1 MRGQTKKPF
10 RFTPPRV
17 GFFINLF
24 RLKKNLFI
32 LTLFI
37 LFGLHGQENNV
48 LLESLFD
55 KEEIK
60 ESEKLLPK
68 RMVFTQS
75 VLWGKNGLFRKT
87 GISVLN
93 KEQRVK
99 ELKVRKVMLKSH
111 QIIGYLTLAGMI
123 AQGFLG
129 GKLYNNWERDLYNTH
144 KTVGNIVT
152 ASYFTGAGLSLF
164 APPPL
169 VNRKV
174 EGFNSIKAH
183 KILAT
188 IHFSGMIATNAFSK
202 KNTDFHKYSAYTT
215 FASYFAAVVV
225 FKFK

>member
-1 MRGQTKKPF
+1 MKEKIII
-10 RFTPPRV
+10 FT
-17 GFFINLF
+17 FFIFLS
-24 RLKKNLFI
+24 
-32 LTLFI
+32 
-37 LFGLHGQENNV
+37 LHGQEDKL

-55 KEEIK
+55 KKEIQ
-60 ESEKLLPK
+60 ESEKLLPE

-75 VLWGKNGLFRKT
+75 ILWGKNGIFRKT
-87 GISVLN
+87 GISKLN

-123 AQGFLG
+123 AQGILG
-129 GKLYNNWERDLYNTH
+129 GKLYSNWERELYNTH
-144 KTVGNIVT
+144 KMVGNIVT

-188 IHFSGMIATNAFSK
+188 IHFSGMLATNYFSK
-202 KNTDFHKYSAYTT
+202 KNIYVQGSE
-215 FASYFAAVVV
+215 SYLSLLGIPGDPY
-225 FKFK
+225 

>member
-1 MRGQTKKPF
+1 MHIKATIF
-10 RFTPPRV
+10 I
-17 GFFINLF
+17 FFI
-24 RLKKNLFI
+24 I
-32 LTLFI
+32 SI
-37 LFGLHGQENNV
+37 VYSQENKT
-48 LLESLFD
+48 LLNSLFD
-55 KEEIK
+55 EKDIK
-60 ESEKLLPK
+60 ENEKLLPE

-75 VLWGKNGLFRKT
+75 ILWGEKGIFRKI
-87 GISVLN
+87 GISRLN

-99 ELKVRKVMLKSH
+99 ELKIRKVMLKSH

-123 AQGFLG
+123 AQGILG

-169 VNRKV
+169 VNKKV

-188 IHFSGMIATNAFSK
+188 IHFSGMVATNYFSK

>member
-1 MRGQTKKPF
+1 MKEKIII
-10 RFTPPRV
+10 FT
-17 GFFINLF
+17 FFIFLN
-24 RLKKNLFI
+24 
-32 LTLFI
+32 
-37 LFGLHGQENNV
+37 LHGQEDKL

-55 KEEIK
+55 KEEIQ
-60 ESEKLLPK
+60 ESEKLLPE

-75 VLWGKNGLFRKT
+75 ILWGKKGIFRKT
-87 GISVLN
+87 GISKLN

-99 ELKVRKVMLKSH
+99 ELKFRKIMLKSH

-123 AQGFLG
+123 TQGILG

-169 VNRKV
+169 INRKV

-188 IHFSGMIATNAFSK
+188 IHFSGMMATNYFSK

>member
-1 MRGQTKKPF
+1 MKK
-10 RFTPPRV
+10 T
-17 GFFINLF
+17 
-24 RLKKNLFI
+24 FI
-32 LTLFI
+32 LTFFI
-37 LFGLHGQENNV
+37 FLGLNGQEDKV
-48 LLESLFD
+48 LLETLFD
-55 KEEIK
+55 KEEIE
-60 ESEKLLPK
+60 ESEKLLPE

-75 VLWGKNGLFRKT
+75 LLWGKNGLFRKT
-87 GISVLN
+87 GISSLN
-93 KEQRVK
+93 KEQRIK

-123 AQGFLG
+123 TQGILG
-129 GKLYNNWERDLYNTH
+129 GKLYNNWERNLYNTH

-188 IHFSGMIATNAFSK
+188 IHFSGMLATNYFSK
-202 KNTDFHKYSAYTT
+202 KNPLKSREGFLLSN
-215 FASYFAAVVV
+215 
-225 FKFK
+225 

>member
-1 MRGQTKKPF
+1 MKEKIII
-10 RFTPPRV
+10 FT
-17 GFFINLF
+17 FFIFLS
-24 RLKKNLFI
+24 
-32 LTLFI
+32 
-37 LFGLHGQENNV
+37 LHGQEDKL

-55 KEEIK
+55 KEEIQ
-60 ESEKLLPK
+60 ESEKLLPE

-75 VLWGKNGLFRKT
+75 ILWGKNGIFRKT
-87 GISVLN
+87 GISKLN

-123 AQGFLG
+123 AQGILG
-129 GKLYNNWERDLYNTH
+129 GKLYSNWERDLYNTH

-174 EGFNSIKAH
+174 GFNSIKAH

-188 IHFSGMIATNAFSK
+188 IHFSGMLATNYFSK
-202 KNTDFHKYSAYTT
+202 KNTDFHTYSAYTT

>member
-1 MRGQTKKPF
+1 M
-10 RFTPPRV
+10 
-17 GFFINLF
+17 FFIF
-24 RLKKNLFI
+24 SI
-32 LTLFI
+32 VY
-37 LFGLHGQENNV
+37 GQENKT
-48 LLESLFD
+48 LLNSLFD
-55 KEEIK
+55 EKDLKEN
-60 ESEKLLPK
+60 EKLLPE

-75 VLWGKNGLFRKT
+75 ILWGEKGIFRKT
-87 GISVLN
+87 GISRLN
-93 KEQRVK
+93 KEQRTK
-99 ELKVRKVMLKSH
+99 ELKIRKVMLKSH

-123 AQGFLG
+123 AQGILG

-169 VNRKV
+169 VNKKV

-188 IHFSGMIATNAFSK
+188 IHFSGMVATNYFSK

>member
-1 MRGQTKKPF
+1 MNIFSKIL
-10 RFTPPRV
+10 
-17 GFFINLF
+17 FFLV
-24 RLKKNLFI
+24 LFI
-32 LTLFI
+32 SFCNAQD
-37 LFGLHGQENNV
+37 GQD
-48 LLESLFD
+48 LFD
-55 KEEIK
+55 LIEDEQ
-60 ESEKLLPK
+60 EVQLLPE

-75 VLWGKNGLFRKT
+75 ILWGEKGIFRKT
-87 GISVLN
+87 GISRLN
-93 KEQRVK
+93 KEQRTK
-99 ELKVRKVMLKSH
+99 ELKIRKLMLKSH

-123 AQGFLG
+123 AQGILG

-144 KTVGNIVT
+144 KTVGSIVT

-188 IHFSGMIATNAFSK
+188 IHFSGMVATNYFSK

>member
-1 MRGQTKKPF
+1 MKEKIII
-10 RFTPPRV
+10 FT
-17 GFFINLF
+17 FFIFLS
-24 RLKKNLFI
+24 
-32 LTLFI
+32 
-37 LFGLHGQENNV
+37 LHGQEDKL

-55 KEEIK
+55 KEEIQ
-60 ESEKLLPK
+60 ESEKLLPE

-75 VLWGKNGLFRKT
+75 ILWGKNGIFRKT
-87 GISVLN
+87 RISKLN

-99 ELKVRKVMLKSH
+99 ELKVRKIMLKSH

-123 AQGFLG
+123 TQGILG
-129 GKLYNNWERDLYNTH
+129 GKLYKNWERDLYNTH

-169 VNRKV
+169 INRKV

-188 IHFSGMIATNAFSK
+188 IHFSGMMATNYFSK
-202 KNTDFHKYSAYTT
+202 
-215 FASYFAAVVV
+215 
-225 FKFK
+225 

>member
-1 MRGQTKKPF
+1 
-10 RFTPPRV
+10 
-17 GFFINLF
+17 
-24 RLKKNLFI
+24 
-32 LTLFI
+32 
-37 LFGLHGQENNV
+37 
-48 LLESLFD
+48 
-55 KEEIK
+55 
-60 ESEKLLPK
+60 
-68 RMVFTQS
+68 
-75 VLWGKNGLFRKT
+75 
-87 GISVLN
+87 
-93 KEQRVK
+93 
-99 ELKVRKVMLKSH
+99 MLKSH

-123 AQGFLG
+123 AQGILG
-129 GKLYNNWERDLYNTH
+129 GKLYSNWERDLYNTH

-188 IHFSGMIATNAFSK
+188 IHFSGMVATNYFSK
-202 KNTDFHKYSAYTT
+202 KNTDFHTYSAYTT

>member
-1 MRGQTKKPF
+1 MKEKIII
-10 RFTPPRV
+10 FT
-17 GFFINLF
+17 FFIFLS
-24 RLKKNLFI
+24 
-32 LTLFI
+32 
-37 LFGLHGQENNV
+37 LHWQEDKL

-55 KEEIK
+55 KEEIQ
-60 ESEKLLPK
+60 ESEKLLPE

-75 VLWGKNGLFRKT
+75 ILWGKNGIFRKT
-87 GISVLN
+87 RISKLN

-99 ELKVRKVMLKSH
+99 ELKVRKIMLKSH

-123 AQGFLG
+123 TQGILG

-169 VNRKV
+169 INRKV

-188 IHFSGMIATNAFSK
+188 IHFSGMMATNYFSK

>member
-1 MRGQTKKPF
+1 MKKTF
-10 RFTPPRV
+10 IFT
-17 GFFINLF
+17 FFIFL
-24 RLKKNLFI
+24 
-32 LTLFI
+32 
-37 LFGLHGQENNV
+37 GLNGQEDKV
-48 LLESLFD
+48 LLETLFD
-55 KEEIK
+55 KQEIE
-60 ESEKLLPK
+60 ESEKLLPE

-75 VLWGKNGLFRKT
+75 LLWGKNGLFRKT
-87 GISVLN
+87 GISSLN
-93 KEQRVK
+93 KEQRIK

-123 AQGFLG
+123 TQGILG
-129 GKLYNNWERDLYNTH
+129 GKLYNNWERNLYNTH

-164 APPPL
+164 ASPPL
-169 VNRKV
+169 VNRKI

-188 IHFSGMIATNAFSK
+188 IHFSGMLATNYFSK

>member
-1 MRGQTKKPF
+1 MKEKIII
-10 RFTPPRV
+10 FT
-17 GFFINLF
+17 FFIFLS
-24 RLKKNLFI
+24 
-32 LTLFI
+32 
-37 LFGLHGQENNV
+37 LHGQEDKL

-55 KEEIK
+55 KKEIQ
-60 ESEKLLPK
+60 ESEKLLPE

-75 VLWGKNGLFRKT
+75 ILWGKNGIYRKT
-87 GISVLN
+87 GISKLN

-99 ELKVRKVMLKSH
+99 ELKLRKIMLKSH

-123 AQGFLG
+123 TQGILG

-169 VNRKV
+169 INRKV

-188 IHFSGMIATNAFSK
+188 IHFSGMMATNYFSK

>member
-1 MRGQTKKPF
+1 VHIKATIF
-10 RFTPPRV
+10 I
-17 GFFINLF
+17 FFI
-24 RLKKNLFI
+24 I
-32 LTLFI
+32 SI
-37 LFGLHGQENNV
+37 VYSQENKT
-48 LLESLFD
+48 LLNSLFD
-55 KEEIK
+55 EKDIK
-60 ESEKLLPK
+60 ENEKLLPE

-75 VLWGKNGLFRKT
+75 ILWGEKGIFRKI
-87 GISVLN
+87 GISRLN

-99 ELKVRKVMLKSH
+99 ELKIRKVMLKSH

-123 AQGFLG
+123 AQGILG

-169 VNRKV
+169 VNKKV

-188 IHFSGMIATNAFSK
+188 IHFSGMVATNYFSK

>member
-1 MRGQTKKPF
+1 MHIKATIF
-10 RFTPPRV
+10 I
-17 GFFINLF
+17 FFI
-24 RLKKNLFI
+24 I
-32 LTLFI
+32 SI
-37 LFGLHGQENNV
+37 VYSQENKT
-48 LLESLFD
+48 LLNSLFD
-55 KEEIK
+55 EKDIK
-60 ESEKLLPK
+60 ENEKLLPE

-75 VLWGKNGLFRKT
+75 ILWGKNGIFRKT
-87 GISVLN
+87 GISKLN

-99 ELKVRKVMLKSH
+99 ELKVRKIMLKSH

-123 AQGFLG
+123 TQGILG

-188 IHFSGMIATNAFSK
+188 IHFSGMIATNYFSK

>member
-1 MRGQTKKPF
+1 M
-10 RFTPPRV
+10 
-17 GFFINLF
+17 FFIF
-24 RLKKNLFI
+24 SI
-32 LTLFI
+32 VY
-37 LFGLHGQENNV
+37 GQENKT
-48 LLESLFD
+48 LLNSLFD
-55 KEEIK
+55 EKDVKEN
-60 ESEKLLPK
+60 EKLLPE

-75 VLWGKNGLFRKT
+75 ILWGKKGIFRKT
-87 GISVLN
+87 GISRLN
-93 KEQRVK
+93 KEQRTK
-99 ELKVRKVMLKSH
+99 ELKIRKVMLKSH

-123 AQGFLG
+123 AQGILG

-169 VNRKV
+169 VNKKV

-188 IHFSGMIATNAFSK
+188 IHFSGMVATNYFSK

>member
-1 MRGQTKKPF
+1 MF
-10 RFTPPRV
+10 LIFSIV
-17 GFFINLF
+17 Y
-24 RLKKNLFI
+24 
-32 LTLFI
+32 
-37 LFGLHGQENNV
+37 GQENKT
-48 LLESLFD
+48 LLNSLFD
-55 KEEIK
+55 EKDVKEN
-60 ESEKLLPK
+60 EKLLPE

-75 VLWGKNGLFRKT
+75 ILWGEKGIFRKT
-87 GISVLN
+87 GISRLN
-93 KEQRVK
+93 KEQRTK
-99 ELKVRKVMLKSH
+99 ELKIRKVMLKSH

-123 AQGFLG
+123 AQGILG

-169 VNRKV
+169 VNKKV

-188 IHFSGMIATNAFSK
+188 IHFSGMVATNYFSK

>member
-1 MRGQTKKPF
+1 M
-10 RFTPPRV
+10 
-17 GFFINLF
+17 FFIF
-24 RLKKNLFI
+24 SI
-32 LTLFI
+32 
-37 LFGLHGQENNV
+37 LHGQENKT
-48 LLESLFD
+48 LLNSLFD
-55 KEEIK
+55 EKDVKEN
-60 ESEKLLPK
+60 EKLLPE

-75 VLWGKNGLFRKT
+75 ILWGEKGIFRKT
-87 GISVLN
+87 GVSRLN
-93 KEQRVK
+93 KEQRTK
-99 ELKVRKVMLKSH
+99 ELKIRKVMLKSH

-123 AQGFLG
+123 AQGILG
-129 GKLYNNWERDLYNTH
+129 GKLYKNWERDLYNTH
-144 KTVGNIVT
+144 RTVGNIVT

-169 VNRKV
+169 VNKKV

-188 IHFSGMIATNAFSK
+188 IHFSGMVATNYFSK

>member
-1 MRGQTKKPF
+1 MKKKIF
-10 RFTPPRV
+10 IFT
-17 GFFINLF
+17 FFIFLF
-24 RLKKNLFI
+24 VQ
-32 LTLFI
+32 
-37 LFGLHGQENNV
+37 GQEDKL
-48 LLESLFD
+48 LLESLFE
-55 KEEIK
+55 KEEIQ
-60 ESEKLLPK
+60 ESEKLLPE

-75 VLWGKNGLFRKT
+75 ILWGKNGLFRKT
-87 GISVLN
+87 GISDLN
-93 KEQRVK
+93 IEQRVK

-129 GKLYNNWERDLYNTH
+129 GKLYNNWEKDLYNTH

>member
-1 MRGQTKKPF
+1 MKKKIF
-10 RFTPPRV
+10 IFT
-17 GFFINLF
+17 FFIFLF
-24 RLKKNLFI
+24 VQ
-32 LTLFI
+32 
-37 LFGLHGQENNV
+37 GQEDKL
-48 LLESLFD
+48 LLESLFE
-55 KEEIK
+55 KEEIQ
-60 ESEKLLPK
+60 ESEKLLPE

-87 GISVLN
+87 GISDLN

-123 AQGFLG
+123 AQGILG

-188 IHFSGMIATNAFSK
+188 IHFSGMIATNYFSK
-202 KNTDFHKYSAYTT
+202 KTQIFINIPPTQLLPATLLPLWFLNLNK
-215 FASYFAAVVV
+215 
-225 FKFK
+225 

>member
-1 MRGQTKKPF
+1 MKKKLF
-10 RFTPPRV
+10 IFT
-17 GFFINLF
+17 FFIFLV
-24 RLKKNLFI
+24 
-32 LTLFI
+32 
-37 LFGLHGQENNV
+37 LHGQDDKI
-48 LLESLFD
+48 LLESLFE
-55 KEEIK
+55 KEEIQD
-60 ESEKLLPK
+60 SEKLLPE

-75 VLWGKNGLFRKT
+75 IFWGKNGLFRKT
-87 GISVLN
+87 GISDLN

-99 ELKVRKVMLKSH
+99 ELKVRRVMLKSH

-123 AQGFLG
+123 TQGILG
-129 GKLYNNWERDLYNTH
+129 GKLYNNWKRDLYNTH

-188 IHFSGMIATNAFSK
+188 IHFSGMIATNYFSK

>member
-1 MRGQTKKPF
+1 MHIKATIF
-10 RFTPPRV
+10 I
-17 GFFINLF
+17 FFI
-24 RLKKNLFI
+24 I
-32 LTLFI
+32 SI
-37 LFGLHGQENNV
+37 VYSQENKT
-48 LLESLFD
+48 LLNSLFD
-55 KEEIK
+55 EKDIK
-60 ESEKLLPK
+60 ENEKLLPE

-75 VLWGKNGLFRKT
+75 ILWGEKGIFRKI
-87 GISVLN
+87 GISRLN

-99 ELKVRKVMLKSH
+99 ELKIRKVMLKSH

-123 AQGFLG
+123 AQGILG

-144 KTVGNIVT
+144 KKVGNIVT

-169 VNRKV
+169 VNKKV

-188 IHFSGMIATNAFSK
+188 IHFSGMVATNYFSK

>member
-1 MRGQTKKPF
+1 M
-10 RFTPPRV
+10 
-17 GFFINLF
+17 FFIF
-24 RLKKNLFI
+24 SI
-32 LTLFI
+32 VY
-37 LFGLHGQENNV
+37 GQENKT
-48 LLESLFD
+48 LLNSLFD
-55 KEEIK
+55 EKDVKEN
-60 ESEKLLPK
+60 EKLLPE

-75 VLWGKNGLFRKT
+75 ILWGEKGIFRKT
-87 GISVLN
+87 GISRLN
-93 KEQRVK
+93 KEQRTK
-99 ELKVRKVMLKSH
+99 ELKIRKVMLKSH

-123 AQGFLG
+123 AQGILG
-129 GKLYNNWERDLYNTH
+129 GKLYKKWERDLYNTH

-169 VNRKV
+169 VNKKV

-188 IHFSGMIATNAFSK
+188 IHLSGMVATNYFSK

>member
-1 MRGQTKKPF
+1 MKEKIII
-10 RFTPPRV
+10 FT
-17 GFFINLF
+17 FFIFLN
-24 RLKKNLFI
+24 
-32 LTLFI
+32 
-37 LFGLHGQENNV
+37 LHGQEDKL

-55 KEEIK
+55 KEEIQ
-60 ESEKLLPK
+60 ESEKLLPE

-75 VLWGKNGLFRKT
+75 ILWGKNGIFRKT
-87 GISVLN
+87 GISKLN

-99 ELKVRKVMLKSH
+99 ELKVRKIMLKSH

-123 AQGFLG
+123 TQGILG
-129 GKLYNNWERDLYNTH
+129 GKLYNNWERDLYDTH

-169 VNRKV
+169 INRKV

-188 IHFSGMIATNAFSK
+188 IHFSGMIATNYFSK

>member
-1 MRGQTKKPF
+1 M
-10 RFTPPRV
+10 
-17 GFFINLF
+17 
-24 RLKKNLFI
+24 KKNLFI

-75 VLWGKNGLFRKT
+75 VLWGKSGLFRKT

-129 GKLYNNWERDLYNTH
+129 GKLYNNWEKDLYNTH

>member
-1 MRGQTKKPF
+1 M
-10 RFTPPRV
+10 
-17 GFFINLF
+17 FFIF
-24 RLKKNLFI
+24 SI
-32 LTLFI
+32 LQ
-37 LFGLHGQENNV
+37 GQENKT
-48 LLESLFD
+48 LLNSLFD
-55 KEEIK
+55 EKDVKEN
-60 ESEKLLPK
+60 EKLLPE

-75 VLWGKNGLFRKT
+75 ILWGEKGIFRKT
-87 GISVLN
+87 GISRLN
-93 KEQRVK
+93 KEQRTK
-99 ELKVRKVMLKSH
+99 ELKIRKVMLKSH

-123 AQGFLG
+123 AQGILG

-188 IHFSGMIATNAFSK
+188 IHFSGMVATNYFSK

>member
-1 MRGQTKKPF
+1 M
-10 RFTPPRV
+10 
-17 GFFINLF
+17 FFIF
-24 RLKKNLFI
+24 SI
-32 LTLFI
+32 VY
-37 LFGLHGQENNV
+37 GQENKT
-48 LLESLFD
+48 LLNSLFD
-55 KEEIK
+55 EKDVKEN
-60 ESEKLLPK
+60 EKLLPE

-75 VLWGKNGLFRKT
+75 ILWGEKGIFRKT
-87 GISVLN
+87 GISRLN
-93 KEQRVK
+93 KEQRTK
-99 ELKVRKVMLKSH
+99 ELKIRKVMLKSH

-123 AQGFLG
+123 AQGILG

-144 KTVGNIVT
+144 RTVGNIVT

-169 VNRKV
+169 VNKKV

-188 IHFSGMIATNAFSK
+188 IHFSGMVATNYFSK